1 MDSVSHIVIGAAMGE
16 IFLGKKIGRW
26 GLLLGAIAKS
36 VPDFDLFYTGLSDPR
51 AYMCD
56 HRAHTHS
63 LFIEALYAI
72 PIAWLLVKLFK
83 DKVSF
88 KRMLVFMLACLWG
101 HSLLDWCTNFGTQLL
116 LPFTNENYS
125 LNTLA
130 IVDLLFTLPMLV
142 MVLIAVFIKK
152 NGMRRNKLA
161 LASIIYCFAYLGLTF
176 INKARAESIVTES
189 IQKNNIP
196 ATAHITNPTMLNN
209 ILWYAMG
216 SNDSTVFVG
225 EFSLLHTQNPITWH
239 SYPRRQDL
247 MQQCKSQKDVA
258 ILKWFSDPYTIAQA
272 NGDTLNVYAV
282 KFGRTNM
289 EETELKKTFVFHY
302 KLYQKNLSTGQV
314 GGVEMMGMEQPN
326 EKNANL
332 KEGFTDLWERICG
345 RRY

>member
-1 MDSVSHIVIGAAMGE
+1 MDSVSHIVIGAAIGE
-16 IFLGKKIGRW
+16 TLLGKKIGRW
-26 GLLLGAIAKS
+26 GMLLGAIAKS

-72 PIAWLLVKLFK
+72 PLAWLLMKMFK

-88 KRMLVFMLACLWG
+88 KRMLLFLLACLWS

-130 IVDLLFTLPMLV
+130 IVDLLFTVPMLLL
-142 MVLIAVFIKK
+142 VLMALFYKK
-152 NGMRRNKLA
+152 NGARRYRLA
-161 LASIIYCFAYLGLTF
+161 QAALVYCCVYLGLTF
-176 INKARAESIVTES
+176 INKARAESIVSES
-189 IQKNNIP
+189 LAKNNIP
-196 ATAHITNPTMLNN
+196 VSTHLTNPTMLNN
-209 ILWYAMG
+209 VLWYAAG

-225 EFSLLHTQNPITWH
+225 ELSLLHTQNPITWH
-239 SYPRRQDL
+239 SYPRNQHL

-258 ILKWFSDPYTIAQA
+258 ILRWFSDPYTIAQA
-272 NGDTLNVYAV
+272 NGDTLNMYAV

-289 EETELKKTFVFHY
+289 QENELQKTFVFHY
-302 KLYQKNLSTGQV
+302 KLYQQNGK
-314 GGVEMMGMEQPN
+314 EMMGMEQAN
-326 EKNANL
+326 EKNMDF
-332 KEGFTDLWERICG
+332 KENFKDLWERICG

>member
-1 MDSVSHIVIGAAMGE
+1 MDSVSHIVIGAAIGE
-16 IFLGKKIGRW
+16 TLLGKKIGRW
-26 GLLLGAIAKS
+26 GMLLGAIAKS
-36 VPDFDLFYTGLSDPR
+36 VPDFDLFYTGLADPR

-63 LFIEALYAI
+63 LFIEALYAL

-83 DKVSF
+83 QKVSF
-88 KRMLVFMLACLWG
+88 KHMLVFMLACLWG

-130 IVDLLFTLPMLV
+130 IVDLLFTLPMLTLV
-142 MVLIAVFIKK
+142 IIAVFYKK
-152 NGMRRNKLA
+152 NELKRHKLA
-161 LASIIYCFAYLGLTF
+161 KVALIYCFAYLGLTF
-176 INKARAESIVTES
+176 INKARAESIVSES
-189 IQKNNIP
+189 LAKNNIP

-209 ILWYAMG
+209 VLWYSVG

-225 EFSLLHTQNPITWH
+225 EFSLLHTENPITWH
-239 SYPRRQDL
+239 SYPRNQQL
-247 MQQCKSQKDVA
+247 MQQSKSKKDVA
-258 ILKWFSDPYTIAQA
+258 ILRWFGDPYTIAQA
-272 NGDTLNVYAV
+272 DGDTLNMYAV

-289 EETELKKTFVFHY
+289 NENELQKTFVFHY
-302 KLYQKNLSTGQV
+302 KLYQQNGK
-314 GGVEMMGMEQPN
+314 EMMGMEQPN

-332 KEGFTDLWERICG
+332 KEGFSDLWERVCG